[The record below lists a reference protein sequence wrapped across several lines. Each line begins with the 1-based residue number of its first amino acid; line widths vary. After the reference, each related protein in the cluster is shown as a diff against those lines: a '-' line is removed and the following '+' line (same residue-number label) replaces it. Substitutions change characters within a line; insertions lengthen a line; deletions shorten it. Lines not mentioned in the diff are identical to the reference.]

1 LTVDVNATYYLLLA
15 DVRGSTAASSAAA
28 MERLEATA
36 PQLSVEHSSALV
48 LGLTLSY
55 GDEVAGLFS
64 QPGPLY
70 SIMRQIRDV
79 LLPDLGVRFV
89 VIRGRIGR
97 PSTDI
102 RKVGGEVF
110 KRASTAMEK
119 TKRSG
124 HFCYWDVE
132 NATASAILTT
142 LTEMTH
148 AMFLKLS
155 PYQREIYFGLR
166 GGQTQSAIAGALGK
180 YKQSVSEAVGRGNI
194 ELLIEA
200 ERLINSLLASQ
211 PWLMDFGRS
220 SHVD

>member
-1 LTVDVNATYYLLLA
+1 VDANTTYYLLLA
-15 DVRGSTAASSAAA
+15 DVKGSTVVSSAAA
-28 MERLEATA
+28 MERLEAMAT
-36 PQLSVEHSSALV
+36 QLSVEHSSALV

-70 SIMRQIRDV
+70 SIMRSIRDE

-110 KRASTAMEK
+110 KRASVEMAK
-119 TKRSG
+119 AKRAG
-124 HFCYWDVE
+124 RFCYWDVG
-132 NATASAILTT
+132 NPIAGAVLTT
-142 LTEMTH
+142 LTEMAQ
-148 AMFLKLS
+148 AMFIRLS
-155 PYQREIYFGLR
+155 PYQREIYLGLC
-166 GGQTQSAIAGALGK
+166 GGKSQNAIASSLGK
-180 YKQSVSEAVGRGNI
+180 YKQSVSEAVRRGNI

-200 ERLINSLLASQ
+200 EQLICSLLGSQ

>member
-1 LTVDVNATYYLLLA
+1 MDAHTPYYLFLA
-15 DVRGSTAASSAAA
+15 DVKDSTVVSSTAA

-36 PQLSVEHSSALV
+36 AQLSVKHSSTLV

-64 QPGPLY
+64 RPDPLY
-70 SIMRQIRDV
+70 SVMRQIRDD

-97 PSTDI
+97 PSADI
-102 RKVGGEVF
+102 RRVGGEVF
-110 KRASTAMEK
+110 KRASAAMEK

-124 HFCYWDVE
+124 HFCHWDVE

-148 AMFLKLS
+148 AMFLKLTL
-155 PYQREIYFGLR
+155 YQREIYHGLR
-166 GGQTQSAIAGALGK
+166 GGQTQSSIAGALGK
-180 YKQSVSEAVGRGNI
+180 HKQSVSAAVGRGNI

-200 ERLINSLLASQ
+200 EDLIHSLLVSQ
-211 PWLMDFGRS
+211 PWLVDFGRS
-220 SHVD
+220 SNVD

>member
-1 LTVDVNATYYLLLA
+1 LTVDTKTVYYLLLA
-15 DVRGSTAASSAAA
+15 DVKGSTLASSSAV

-36 PQLSVEHSSALV
+36 TQLSVEHSSALV

-64 QPGPLY
+64 RPDPLY
-70 SIMRQIRDV
+70 SIMRSIRDE

-110 KRASTAMEK
+110 KRASVEMAK
-119 TKRSG
+119 AKRAG
-124 HFCYWDVE
+124 RFCHWDVG
-132 NATASAILTT
+132 NPIAGAVLTT
-142 LTEMTH
+142 LTEMAQ
-148 AMFLKLS
+148 AMFDKLS
-155 PYQREIYFGLR
+155 PYQRDIYFGLR
-166 GGQTQSAIAGALGK
+166 NGKSQRAIADALGK